1 MPQIKALLG
10 GAKNKLPG
18 GLNLFWE
25 PGVIDVEFPNGRRQK
40 VDYQLRDDQYTFSSR
55 VATAGSLYN
64 ISWGELAREI
74 LMRNRST
81 SVVAFGF
88 GKRDCVEAWIWQR
101 ASTLQAEE
109 LRFYVGQ
116 LAREADRFEYLL
128 TGKDIY

>member
-10 GAKNKLPG
+10 GTETELAG
-18 GLNLFWE
+18 GLALFWE
-25 PGVIDVEFPNGRRQK
+25 PGIISVEFPNGRRQK
-40 VDYQLRDDQYTFSSR
+40 VDYQLREDQYIFSSR

-74 LMRNRST
+74 LMRNRFT

-88 GKRDCVEAWIWQR
+88 GKRDCVEAWIRQS

-109 LRFYVGQ
+109 LKFYVAQ

-128 TGKDIY
+128 TGKDVY